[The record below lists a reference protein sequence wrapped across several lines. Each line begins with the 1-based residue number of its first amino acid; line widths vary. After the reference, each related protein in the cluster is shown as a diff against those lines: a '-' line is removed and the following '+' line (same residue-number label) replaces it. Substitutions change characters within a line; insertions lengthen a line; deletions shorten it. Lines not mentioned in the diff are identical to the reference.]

1 MTADEF
7 NKKVLQGIL
16 SGETPGKCRK
26 QPKKAKA
33 ELPHMTETQI
43 QIQCINWFRQQYR
56 RLYDSGKLIHIANE
70 RKCNQRQGKEFKD
83 MGVRKG
89 VPDLCLFMARKGK
102 HGLFI
107 EMKAPH
113 KYPRPEQKQMMATL
127 QEEGYQCEVCRSLD
141 EFRTIINNY
150 LI

>member
-7 NKKVLQGIL
+7 NRRVMQGII
-16 SGETPGKCRK
+16 SGNDISQR
-26 QPKKAKA
+26 KAKQKP
-33 ELPHMTETQI
+33 ELPHMSETQI

-56 RLYDSGKLIHIANE
+56 RLYDAGKLIHIANE

-83 MGVRKG
+83 MGVRRG

-113 KYPRPEQKQMMATL
+113 RYPRPEQKAMMQTL
-127 QEEGYQCEVCRSLD
+127 EEEGYQCCVCRSLD
-141 EFRTIINNY
+141 EFRDIINNY